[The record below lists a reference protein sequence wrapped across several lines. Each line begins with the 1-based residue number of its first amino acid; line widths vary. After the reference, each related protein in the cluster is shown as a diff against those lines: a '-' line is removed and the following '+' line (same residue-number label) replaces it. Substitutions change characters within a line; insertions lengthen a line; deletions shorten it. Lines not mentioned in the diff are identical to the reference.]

1 MAVYA
6 ITGTTLRL
14 GSWMPEGQG
23 AVEKPGLQETVGGTA
38 GMLFIFRPQQLLQ
51 CFTTGRSVSKRG
63 SDVEGLEKQD
73 LK

>member
-6 ITGTTLRL
+6 ITGTTLKL

-38 GMLFIFRPQQLLQ
+38 GMLLSSDRNN
-51 CFTTGRSVSKRG
+51 CSSVSQQ
-63 SDVEGLEKQD
+63 EGPSRSEAQT
-73 LK
+73 LKA